1 MFQSA
6 MLRRAVPAS
15 LALRVCT
22 RASFSTNPTA
32 TPRVAHLASRGV
44 LALSGTGAAAFL
56 QGLTT
61 NNMATL
67 QPGSTP
73 AYTGFLTAQGRVLY
87 DALIV
92 PHKDLPDAFLIDADR
107 AHVAALRSHLR
118 RYLLRSKLALKDVT
132 DEYRVFAQWSAAV
145 GTGADAAAA
154 AADSLNLGGVGFADP
169 RWSGLGARAILPAAQ
184 APPVPATVPE
194 LEYTLYRYQHG
205 IAEGADL
212 ASGTSLPLEANMDLL
227 HGIDFRKGCYV
238 GQELTIRTYHTGV
251 VRKRI
256 VPVVIAPSGKD
267 VPDQWVVDRTVEW
280 SVPAAQAELVGANGK
295 SAGKFAVGKFNVGLA
310 LVRLDAV
317 RQGETLTVAGEPG
330 WTVKPFWPAW
340 WPTLQDHGR
349 P

>member
-6 MLRRAVPAS
+6 MLQLRAVPAR
-15 LALRVCT
+15 LAPRVCT
-22 RASFSTNPTA
+22 RALSTDPTA
-32 TPRVAHLASRGV
+32 APRVTHLASRGV

-61 NNMATL
+61 NNMAAL
-67 QPGSTP
+67 SSP
-73 AYTGFLTAQGRVLY
+73 AYTGFLTAQGRLLY

-107 AHVAALRSHLR
+107 AHVAALQSHLR

-132 DEYRVFAQWSAAV
+132 DAYRVFAQWSAAA
-145 GTGADAAAA
+145 GAGAA
-154 AADSLNLGGVGFADP
+154 AADMPNLGGVGFTDP

-184 APPVPATVPE
+184 APPVPATAPE
-194 LEYTLYRYQHG
+194 LEYVLYRYQHG
-205 IAEGADL
+205 IAEGSDF
-212 ASGTSLPLEANMDLL
+212 ASGTSLPLESNMDLL

-256 VPVVIAPSGKD
+256 VPVVVAPSGKD
-267 VPDQWVVDRTVEW
+267 VPDQWVDRTVDW
-280 SVPAAQAELVGANGK
+280 PVPPTQAELVGANGK

-317 RQGETLTVAGEPG
+317 RKGETLTVAGEPG

-340 WPTLQDHGR
+340 WPPLKDHGR

>member
-6 MLRRAVPAS
+6 MLLRRAVPAS
-15 LALRVCT
+15 LAPRVCT
-22 RASFSTNPTA
+22 RAFSSITDPTA
-32 TPRVAHLASRGV
+32 APRVAHLASRGV
-44 LALSGTGAAAFL
+44 LALSGTGAAVFL

-61 NNMATL
+61 NNMASL
-67 QPGSTP
+67 STP

-118 RYLLRSKLALKDVT
+118 RYLLRSKLALTDVT
-132 DEYRVFAQWSAAV
+132 DEYRVFAQWPA
-145 GTGADAAAA
+145 TGS
-154 AADSLNLGGVGFADP
+154 ADSLNLGGVGFADP

-184 APPVPATVPE
+184 APPVPTTSAE
-194 LEYTLYRYQHG
+194 LEYALFRYQHG

-212 ASGTSLPLEANMDLL
+212 ASGTSLPLESNMDLL

-256 VPVVIAPSGKD
+256 VPVVVAPSGED
-267 VPDQWVVDRTVEW
+267 VPDHWAVDRTVEW
-280 SVPAAQAELVGANGK
+280 PVPPAQAELVGANGK

-317 RQGETLTVAGEPG
+317 RKGEALTVAGEPG

-340 WPTLQDHGR
+340 WPPLQDHGR
-349 P
+349 S